1 MPGFSNVGSV
11 GFSENRMLVFR
22 IGSVGFSGIRMFGF
36 QDWIGWFFRDS
47 DVWFSGL
54 DRLVFRIQ
62 DIGVFFSVADT
73 KIYKSQV
80 ERKLFRLMAAFAR

>member
-1 MPGFSNVGSV
+1 
-11 GFSENRMLVFR
+11 MLDQMVFR
-22 IGSVGFSGIRMFGF
+22 DSDAWFFECWIGWFFRESDVGF